1 MIDAGVIGASGYTG
15 QELVSILLSHPG
27 ARLAFAVSET
37 FAGKGLAEVFPRFS
51 GRSDMK
57 FESGDVSALAGRA
70 EAVFLCLPH
79 RESMK
84 VVPGLL
90 DAGLKVFDLSADF
103 RLKDAAVYEE
113 WYGVRHSAPELLE
126 RAVYGLPELY
136 RESAVGADLVAVPGC
151 YPTSAILGL
160 APLVKGGITDLS
172 TIVINSVSGVTGAG
186 RKAEPDYMLAEL
198 EGNFFAYGAPRHRHT
213 PEIEQELSAL
223 AGEPAVTA
231 TFIPHL
237 LPTARGIHTTITA
250 SLAAPRTRDELL
262 ALYADF
268 YKGERL
274 VTVTENFPRMKW
286 AVGGPGV
293 FIGVE
298 VDGRTGRV
306 IVTSVI
312 DNLLKGASSQAVQ
325 LFNIRHGLD
334 ETEGLF

>member
-1 MIDAGVIGASGYTG
+1 MINAGVIGAAGYTG

-27 ARLAFAVSET
+27 AKLAFAVSET
-37 FAGKGLAEVFPRFS
+37 FAGKALAEVFPRFA

-70 EAVFLCLPH
+70 EVVFLCLPH

-113 WYGVRHSAPELLE
+113 WYGVRHTAPRLLDK
-126 RAVYGLPELY
+126 AVYGLPELY
-136 RESAVGADLVAVPGC
+136 RDKAATADLSAVPGC

-160 APLVKGGITDLS
+160 APLVRGGVIDLS

-186 RKAEPDYMLAEL
+186 RKAEPDYMLAEM

-223 AGEPAVTA
+223 AGDPVTV

-237 LPTARGIHTTITA
+237 LPAARGIHTTITA

-262 ALYADF
+262 GLYADF
-268 YKGERL
+268 YKDERL
-274 VTVTENFPRMKW
+274 VTVTEKFPRMKW

-293 FIGVE
+293 FMGVE
-298 VDGRTGRV
+298 ADGRTGRV

-334 ETEGLF
+334 EAEGLF